1 MDETKKKTRR
11 KLITV
16 DSILTQDN
24 VKDLL
29 ERMAKNQKNITHMI
43 CVYKNREDQVA
54 WKVTE
59 GISID
64 QIISML
70 EQAKI
75 CIMTQTVEEE

>member
-11 KLITV
+11 KLLTV

-29 ERMAKNQKNITHMI
+29 ERMTKDQKNITCMI

>member
-43 CVYKNREDQVA
+43 CVYKNREDQVE